1 MQMTVL
7 GSRDGRAFAGYQHAA
22 PSSSMLNAASM
33 LLIAFRTT
41 RVCSRVRDY
50 LYICPGARPMRG
62 GEGGRPKSTNESSSR
77 CRNTAASRMD
87 AGSSPDSCRTLR
99 ANSIDARGWRRA

>member
-1 MQMTVL
+1 ML
-7 GSRDGRAFAGYQHAA
+7 
-22 PSSSMLNAASM
+22 SMLNAASM

-77 CRNTAASRMD
+77 CRNTAASHMD
-87 AGSSPDSCRTLR
+87 AGHTNVNWRNHGEMCDTGTGEASMVHRMRTGER
-99 ANSIDARGWRRA
+99 PN